1 MICQKNISTY
11 ISGLTISLLL
21 LFVSAPAAKAQNRLF
36 AVEKDSVPL
45 FNGFALSFDLVGPVM
60 QSLGDYGDYE
70 AALRIN
76 LHDQYFPIF
85 ELGYGRADRDEEVTG
100 IRYKTAAPF
109 FRIGCDLNL
118 LRNKHAPNRLYGG
131 IRYGFTAYKVDI
143 ARPGIIDPVWGSDAS
158 FAITG
163 ESCNQHWAEVVFGLD
178 AKVWGPLHMGWIFR
192 YKRRISHKDTS
203 IGGSWYVPGY
213 GIHGD
218 TRLGATFNVI
228 VDI

>member
-21 LFVSAPAAKAQNRLF
+21 LFVSAPTAKAQNRLF

-228 VDI
+228 IDI

>member
-11 ISGLTISLLL
+11 ISGLAVSLLL
-21 LFVSAPAAKAQNRLF
+21 LFASAPVSRAQSRLF
-36 AVEKDSVPL
+36 SIEKDSVPL

-60 QSLGDYGDYE
+60 QAMGDYGDYE

-85 ELGYGRADRDEEVTG
+85 EIGYGRADRDDEVTG
-100 IRYKTAAPF
+100 IRYKTGAPF

-131 IRYGFTAYKVDI
+131 VRYAFTTYNVDI
-143 ARPGIIDPVWGSDAS
+143 SRSGMTDPVWGGDAS
-158 FAITG
+158 FAIDG
-163 ESCNQHWAEVVFGLD
+163 DACNQHWMEVVFGLD
-178 AKVWGPLHMGWIFR
+178 AKVWGPIHMGWIFR
-192 YKRRISHKDTS
+192 YKRRIAHKDSS
-203 IGGSWYVPGY
+203 IGNTWYVPGY
-213 GIHGD
+213 GIYGD

>member
-11 ISGLTISLLL
+11 ISGLAFSLLL
-21 LFVSAPAAKAQNRLF
+21 LFASAPVSRAQSRLF
-36 AVEKDSVPL
+36 SIEKDSVPL

-60 QSLGDYGDYE
+60 QAIGDYGDYE

-85 ELGYGRADRDEEVTG
+85 EIGYGRADRDDEVTG
-100 IRYKTAAPF
+100 IRYKTGAPF

-118 LRNKHAPNRLYGG
+118 LRDKHAPNRLYGG
-131 IRYGFTAYKVDI
+131 VRYAFTTYKVDI
-143 ARPGIIDPVWGSDAS
+143 ARSGVTDPVWGNDAS
-158 FAITG
+158 FAIDG
-163 ESCNQHWAEVVFGLD
+163 DVCNQHWMEVVFGLD

-192 YKRRISHKDTS
+192 YKRRIAHKDS
-203 IGGSWYVPGY
+203 NIGNTWYVPGY
-213 GIHGD
+213 GIYGD